1 MLKSVYAK
9 LRVYYIS
16 SAVSNLK
23 TFKKFLDKNYTA
35 VFTSTMQLTVKNYL
49 YSTNSSPLHYLHR
62 VTKVIIKI
70 CVPEPRKTDNSIPFL
85 GGLKISP

>member
-1 MLKSVYAK
+1 MHIK
-9 LRVYYIS
+9 LHVYYNN
-16 SAVSNLK
+16 SAVSND
-23 TFKKFLDKNYTA
+23 FYEISRQNYTA
-35 VFTSTMQLTVKNYL
+35 IFTSTMQLEVINHV
-49 YSTNSSPLHYLHR
+49 YSTESSPLDYLHR